1 MNLGTLMY
9 NLHKCYM
16 RVSNDEMHM
25 FGVKYR
31 DHDFFH
37 GEDDFWVD
45 FELLH
50 HIYRRQAL
58 DVSIITIFVL

>member
-1 MNLGTLMY
+1 MNLGTQMY
-9 NLHKCYM
+9 NLHKWYM
-16 RVSNDEMHM
+16 RMSSDETNM

-31 DHDFFH
+31 DHDFFR

-50 HIYRRQAL
+50 HIYR
-58 DVSIITIFVL
+58 